1 MEAEG
6 ARTLEK
12 GGTTREIQYD
22 RSLDMRFLG
31 QGSETNIAIDNGD
44 FSNADKDK
52 IRRLFDEIYKKL
64 YGRTYPDT
72 PVEFINFRVRVSL
85 PKKLLQLP
93 KWTGRGNSIENAV
106 KGKRK
111 AYSAIVGDFI
121 DYTVYDRYALSTGV
135 KFEGP
140 AIIEERESTVVVGED
155 ASVSVDEYGFLW
167 IELDRK

>member
-6 ARTLEK
+6 ALTLEK
-12 GGTTREIQYD
+12 GGTSRGVQYE

-31 QGSETNIAIDNGD
+31 QGSETNITIDERD
-44 FSNADKDK
+44 FSKVKKDE
-52 IRRLFDEIYKKL
+52 IRSLFDEVYKKL
-64 YGRTYPDT
+64 YGRTYPDA

-93 KWTGRGNSIENAV
+93 KWTIRSGSFEDAIKGN
-106 KGKRK
+106 RK
-111 AYSAIVGDFI
+111 AYSPIAGDFI
-121 DYTVYDRYALSTGV
+121 DYTVYDRYTLSSDV
-135 KFEGP
+135 NFEGP

-167 IELDRK
+167 IELEKK